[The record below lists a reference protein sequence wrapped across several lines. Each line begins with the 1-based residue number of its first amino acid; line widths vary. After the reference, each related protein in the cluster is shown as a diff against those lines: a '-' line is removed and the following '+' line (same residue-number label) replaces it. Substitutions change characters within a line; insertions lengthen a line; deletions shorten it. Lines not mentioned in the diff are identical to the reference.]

1 MRKHQKGMTVVEVVV
16 AFALISLSAAIGM
29 VGIASGASLLHA
41 GATLKKERS
50 QIELPDTAAETV
62 VVVHNGSNTT
72 YTVTESSSAYF
83 KAYTAASP

>member
-29 VGIASGASLLHA
+29 AGIASGASLLHV

-50 QIELPDTAAETV
+50 QI
-62 VVVHNGSNTT
+62 
-72 YTVTESSSAYF
+72 
-83 KAYTAASP
+83 

>member
-29 VGIASGASLLHA
+29 AGIASGASLLHA

-50 QIELPDTAAETV
+50 QI
-62 VVVHNGSNTT
+62 
-72 YTVTESSSAYF
+72 
-83 KAYTAASP
+83 